1 MAVMFTSEF
10 SIPSDSLEHFNTF
23 SLKLNFK
30 RQTLK
35 IYDEGLSLLQDQ
47 VSELGKLAL
56 DFTWRFH
63 NLLVSSSLVKT
74 ELILPLG
81 NRAWIPQLV
90 AGFLSY
96 LSISPCLSKIL
107 REVFAPHL
115 DF

>member
-1 MAVMFTSEF
+1 MILVVWDIRKMAVMFNSEF
-10 SIPSDSLEHFNTF
+10 STPSYSLEHFNTF

-35 IYDEGLSLLQDQ
+35 LYDEGLSLLQDQ

-63 NLLVSSSLVKT
+63 NLLVSLPLVKT

-81 NRAWIPQLV
+81 NRAWIHNSLLD
-90 AGFLSY
+90 FLSQHIT
-96 LSISPCLSKIL
+96 LF
-107 REVFAPHL
+107 E
-115 DF
+115 

>member
-1 MAVMFTSEF
+1 MTLVVWDVRKMAVMFTSEF

-90 AGFLSY
+90 AGFL
-96 LSISPCLSKIL
+96 IS
-107 REVFAPHL
+107 AYHL
-115 DF
+115 V